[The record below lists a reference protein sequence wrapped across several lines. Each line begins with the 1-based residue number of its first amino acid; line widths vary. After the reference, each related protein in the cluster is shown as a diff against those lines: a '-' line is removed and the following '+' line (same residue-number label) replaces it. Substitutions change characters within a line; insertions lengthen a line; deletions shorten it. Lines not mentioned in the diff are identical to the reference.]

1 MKSFIKKF
9 PKALRIFN
17 LSWISFF
24 FVATFIFDFDNSIRG
39 KRRRACD
46 QYIEESISF
55 TQMKE
60 LWKPQRK
67 DYQKGAA
74 LSKRNFDDDYQKWNS
89 WERLSDTVS
98 HPRVGKNICNY
109 NRYNRGSNLQAL
121 FTIFGIAFLL
131 FLLT

>member
-1 MKSFIKKF
+1 MKSFMKKF

-17 LSWISFF
+17 VSWISLLFLS
-24 FVATFIFDFDNSIRG
+24 TFIFDFDNSIRG

-46 QYIEESISF
+46 QYIGESISF
-55 TQMKE
+55 TEMKE
-60 LWKPQRK
+60 LWKPQRE
-67 DYQKGAA
+67 DYLQENG
-74 LSKRNFDDDYQKWNS
+74 LSKRNFEEDYQKWKS

-98 HPRVGKNICNY
+98 HPKVGKNICNY

-131 FLLT
+131 FLFT